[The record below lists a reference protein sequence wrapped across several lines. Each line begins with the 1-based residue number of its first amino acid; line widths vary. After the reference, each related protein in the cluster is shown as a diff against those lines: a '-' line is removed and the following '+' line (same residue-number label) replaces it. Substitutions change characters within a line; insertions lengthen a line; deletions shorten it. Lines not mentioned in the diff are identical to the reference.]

1 MNNRI
6 KKKVHK
12 KYIQEVVCDGST
24 SSVLREMVR
33 DTEPY
38 QRIQLNLYD
47 KKIFTPFV
55 YMPAGRYNLK
65 YTVYRTEGDRENPLE
80 CLMVFEATEFPDIK
94 SSSYNDLNYL

>member
-24 SSVLREMVR
+24 SSVLREMAR

-38 QRIQLNLYD
+38 QRI
-47 KKIFTPFV
+47 
-55 YMPAGRYNLK
+55 
-65 YTVYRTEGDRENPLE
+65 
-80 CLMVFEATEFPDIK
+80 
-94 SSSYNDLNYL
+94 